1 MMRADTRVVAP
12 EDFAVEMKFD
22 GTCLETECDNAA
34 VLIARGEQQRFGLR
48 KDAPRIPNPRF
59 APAMNTPKPLVGII
73 DWAESPLGDPESAV
87 ERGVIGDA
95 ADVKRFLCSGDQ
107 DFTEEICGAR
117 ALIVWHNTP
126 ITAAGIGR
134 LRNCRALIRNGV
146 GFDSVD
152 IAAARERG
160 IAVCNV
166 PDYGTEEVADH
177 AIALA
182 LALCRQLFP
191 LDEEAKRLGWVIRVE
206 PRLRRLREL
215 TFGIVGL
222 GRIGTATALRA
233 KALGFRV
240 VFYDPY
246 LPNGVDKAVGVSR
259 VRTLDEL
266 LAQAD
271 VLSLHCP
278 LTEETRHLIGAR
290 ELGLMKRS
298 AFVVNT
304 ARGAVVAKEAILGAL
319 REGRIAGA
327 GLDVVEDEP
336 LKSAD
341 EAGAPNLIVTC
352 HAAFCSVESKRE
364 MRATSARIALAAVR
378 GERLENVVNGVA

>member
-1 MMRADTRVVAP
+1 MTTS
-12 EDFAVEMKFD
+12 K
-22 GTCLETECDNAA
+22 
-34 VLIARGEQQRFGLR
+34 
-48 KDAPRIPNPRF
+48 
-59 APAMNTPKPLVGII
+59 KPLIGII
-73 DWAESPLGDPESAV
+73 DWAKSPLGDPESNS
-87 ERGVIGDA
+87 ERAVIGDA
-95 ADVKRFLCSGDQ
+95 AEVRRYLCSSDA
-107 DFTEEICGAR
+107 DFTDEICDAR

-126 ITAAGIGR
+126 IGAAGIAR

-152 IAAARERG
+152 LAAARERG

-177 AIALA
+177 AIALTM
-182 LALCRQLFP
+182 ALCRQLFP
-191 LDEEAKRLGWVIRVE
+191 LDREAKQLGWIIRVE
-206 PRLRRLREL
+206 PKLRRLREL
-215 TFGIVGL
+215 TFGVVGL

-233 KALGFRV
+233 KALGFKV

-246 LPNGVDKAVGVSR
+246 LPNGVDKAVGVAR

-266 LAQAD
+266 LAKAD

-278 LTEETRHLIGAR
+278 LNDETRHMIAER
-290 ELGLMKRS
+290 ELALLKPG

-304 ARGAVVAKEAILGAL
+304 ARGAVIRKTAILDAL
-319 REGRIAGA
+319 RAGCIAGA

-336 LKSAD
+336 LKTAE
-341 EAGAPNLIVTC
+341 EAAAPNLIVTC
-352 HAAFCSVESKRE
+352 HAAFCSVESKLE

-378 GERLENVVNGVA
+378 GEPLENVVNGVA

>member
-1 MMRADTRVVAP
+1 M
-12 EDFAVEMKFD
+12 
-22 GTCLETECDNAA
+22 
-34 VLIARGEQQRFGLR
+34 
-48 KDAPRIPNPRF
+48 
-59 APAMNTPKPLVGII
+59 TPKKPLVAII
-73 DWAESPLGDPESAV
+73 DWAKSPLGDPESAA
-87 ERGVIGDA
+87 ERAVIGDA
-95 ADVKRFLCSGDQ
+95 AEVRRYLCGSDA
-107 DFTEEICGAR
+107 DFTEEICGAD

-126 ITAAGIGR
+126 ITAKGIAR

-160 IAVCNV
+160 LAVCNV

-177 AIALA
+177 AIALT

-191 LDEEAKRLGWVIRVE
+191 LNEEAKQLGWVIRVE

-215 TFGIVGL
+215 TFGVVGL
-222 GRIGTATALRA
+222 GRIGTAAALRA
-233 KALGFRV
+233 KAMGFQV

-246 LPNGVDKAVGVSR
+246 LPNGADKAVGLSR

-266 LAQAD
+266 LARAD

-278 LTEETRHLIGAR
+278 LNDETRHLIAER
-290 ELGLMKRS
+290 ELALMKS
-298 AFVVNT
+298 GAFVVNT
-304 ARGAVVAKEAILGAL
+304 ARGAVIQKTAILDAL
-319 REGRIAGA
+319 RTGRIAGA

-336 LKSAD
+336 LQTAE
-341 EAGAPNLIVTC
+341 EASAPNLIVTC
-352 HAAFCSVESKRE
+352 HAAFCSVESKLE

-378 GERLENVVNGVA
+378 GERLENIVNNVS